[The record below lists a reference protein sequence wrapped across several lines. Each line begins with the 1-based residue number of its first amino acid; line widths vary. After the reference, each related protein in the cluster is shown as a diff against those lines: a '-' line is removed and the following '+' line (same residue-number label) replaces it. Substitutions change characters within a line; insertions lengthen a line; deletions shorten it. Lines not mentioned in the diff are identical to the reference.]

1 MDGGG
6 EDYNEDE
13 VYSDESEE
21 EEEEGEGGGVREGRV
36 DEVWIRTHLK
46 VFGKDDE
53 MTLMKCKQT
62 NEFLNK
68 QLVSLEIFSSSSS
81 HHHYQN

>member
-1 MDGGG
+1 MNGGG

-13 VYSDESEE
+13 VYIDESEE
-21 EEEEGEGGGVREGRV
+21 EEEEGEGGGVRG
-36 DEVWIRTHLK
+36 VWIRTYLK
-46 VFGKDDE
+46 RFGKDDE
-53 MTLMKCKQT
+53 MNLMKCKQT
-62 NEFLNK
+62 NEFSNK